1 VLGRHIL
8 VVDLRQV
15 PLGAAQQLLAQAAP
29 QTDID
34 VHHLYRYAQSTAR
47 LYAADMIGLPATG
60 GCRVRG
66 LRVGIIDGPVNT
78 AHPSLTSAS
87 VINHSVLL
95 PKERH
100 DNTTHGT
107 GVASLIVGEDP
118 SGALRGISPGARLY
132 AAAAF
137 AKESG
142 GAAADV
148 ERIAVALDWLLS
160 NKVRLINLSFAG
172 PPNRALEDT
181 IQAAAQKGAVMI
193 AAAGN
198 KSSSKAYF
206 PAASASVIAVTA
218 VDAAG
223 RRYRKANQ
231 GSHIEFAA
239 PGVDIYVAKSKGANY
254 ASGTS
259 FAAPMVTGIAAH
271 AMSRGAKSANSIRSA
286 LRKRSQDLGQAGRDS
301 AFGWGLVKSGGC

>member
-1 VLGRHIL
+1 
-8 VVDLRQV
+8 
-15 PLGAAQQLLAQAAP
+15 
-29 QTDID
+29 
-34 VHHLYRYAQSTAR
+34 
-47 LYAADMIGLPATG
+47 
-60 GCRVRG
+60 
-66 LRVGIIDGPVNT
+66 
-78 AHPSLTSAS
+78 
-87 VINHSVLL
+87 
-95 PKERH
+95 
-100 DNTTHGT
+100 
-107 GVASLIVGEDP
+107 VGEDP

-223 RRYRKANQ
+223 RRDRNANQ